1 MSDRMIIGES
11 NRCGVLLLP
20 LVESESVIG
29 EQGEKKWGSGKR
41 IGGLVMKGK
50 EIGRLLGDNKGE
62 GGVWL
67 HKTKINTRVLFN

>member
-1 MSDRMIIGES
+1 
-11 NRCGVLLLP
+11 
-20 LVESESVIG
+20 VESELVIG

-50 EIGRLLGDNKGE
+50 EIGRLLRDNKGE

-67 HKTKINTRVLFN
+67 HKTKLNTPLFN